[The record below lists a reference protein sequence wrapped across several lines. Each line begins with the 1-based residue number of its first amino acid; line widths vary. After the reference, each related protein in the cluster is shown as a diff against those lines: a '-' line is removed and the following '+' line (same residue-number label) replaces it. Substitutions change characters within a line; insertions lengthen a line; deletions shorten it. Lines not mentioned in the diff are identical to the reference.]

1 MLRKVKRLDEKKSST
16 TTSVATKGN
25 NNFDEEEV
33 DYNGYNSENY
43 KDDDEED
50 ENNIEEYKVE
60 EEKTSNYFDGEKE
73 ISVYERFLKASESQ
87 ATFIQSLQQ
96 VTSKQVAISLLI
108 IISILSI
115 TH

>member
-1 MLRKVKRLDEKKSST
+1 MKVKRLDDKKSGT
-16 TTSVATKGN
+16 TTAVATKGN
-25 NNFDEEEV
+25 NNFDDEEV
-33 DYNGYNSENY
+33 DYNGYNCENY
-43 KDDDEED
+43 KDDDEEED

-96 VTSKQVAISLLI
+96 QVTSKQVAISLY
-108 IISILSI
+108 
-115 TH
+115 